1 MISFGLSIV
10 FLLLP
15 RASAA
20 QDASLQNLAASTE
33 FDQNLGAE
41 LPLDAAFRDET
52 GMKVRLGDF
61 FRTKPV
67 LLTLVYYKCP
77 MLCTMTLN
85 GVVRTLRVLKLE
97 PGTDYEVVTVSFD
110 PKETQ
115 SLAAAKKKSYLAALR
130 RPGADGGWHFL
141 TGDLRSIER
150 LTKAAGFHFVYD
162 AKSGQYAHSAG
173 LLVATPDGRLSRYFY
188 GVEYSPKDVRLGLIE
203 ASEGK
208 LGSAVDKVLLLC
220 YRYDPSTGHYGF
232 YVIRI
237 LRLLAAATALSLA
250 GWAFQAARRVPTQEA
265 DAEPGA
271 EEETL

>member
-1 MISFGLSIV
+1 MLLF
-10 FLLLP
+10 LLP
-15 RASAA
+15 RPSPAQGASP
-20 QDASLQNLAASTE
+20 QDLAASTG
-33 FDQNLGAE
+33 FDQNIGEE
-41 LPLDAAFRDET
+41 LPLDAEFRDET
-52 GMKVRLGDF
+52 GMKVRLGAF
-61 FRTKPV
+61 FTTKPV

-85 GVVRTLRVLKLE
+85 GVVRALRVLRLE

-141 TGDLRSIER
+141 TGELRSIER
-150 LTKAAGFHFVYD
+150 LTKAAGFQFAYD

-208 LGSAVDKVLLLC
+208 LASAADKVLLLC
-220 YRYDPSTGHYGF
+220 YRYDPSTGRYGF
-232 YVIRI
+232 YVIRL
-237 LRLLAAATALSLA
+237 LRLLAAATALWLA
-250 GWAFQAARRVPTQEA
+250 GWAIQAARQGPAQGPDPE
-265 DAEPGA
+265 A
-271 EEETL
+271 EEEAL